1 MKNEMASYRLE
12 YTANLNLENAVFIDT
27 ETTGLTPGKDE
38 VLSIAIVDKDG
49 NEVFYSLIRPLER
62 KRWPNAAE
70 IHGITWKDVKDAPTI
85 LDIGNEVADI
95 LESADLIVGYNLEFD
110 MDMLIEN
117 GLPDVDSRRYD
128 LMDEYA
134 QAYGRWSDRKEDYLW
149 VKLEQCARHYGYGFD
164 AHNALEDA
172 KATAFCL
179 QRFMEECAAEIPAA
193 QEREEV
199 VRAGEAERERV
210 AKQKQEEMSKGI
222 DRQYRLLIAIVVICL
237 LGGGYSSMPF
247 RHSSSG
253 SSWPWEHRCS
263 SSLRS

>member
-1 MKNEMASYRLE
+1 M
-12 YTANLNLENAVFIDT
+12 
-27 ETTGLTPGKDE
+27 
-38 VLSIAIVDKDG
+38 
-49 NEVFYSLIRPLER
+49 
-62 KRWPNAAE
+62 
-70 IHGITWKDVKDAPTI
+70 
-85 LDIGNEVADI
+85 ADI

-117 GLPDVDSRRYD
+117 GLPDVDTRRYD

-179 QRFMEECAAEIPAA
+179 QRFMEECAAEIPTA
-193 QEREEV
+193 QEREEMLRV
-199 VRAGEAERERV
+199 EKAERERV

-222 DRQYRLLIAIVVICL
+222 DRQYRLLIAIVAICL
-237 LGGGYSSMPF
+237 LGGGAPLCLF
-247 RHSSSG
+247 AIHLLVLLG
-253 SSWPWEHRCS
+253 LGNTGAHLRCGRDVHGQRQR
-263 SSLRS
+263 LVTP